1 MLSYQQKFAE
11 YSSIPQVL
19 EYIKGYKTSKEK
31 GNAFEAFASFFFSHD
46 ERVAPYVK
54 NVYSYWEDSMIPES
68 ILQELK
74 LPSKDKGIDLLCETY
89 EGTYW
94 AVQVKFRSKF
104 TETIKWGEELATFE
118 SLFLRIQ
125 TQNPKLERGIL
136 FTSTY
141 ACPEQYNAH
150 PYLSSFTHDD
160 IIVSE
165 RFMPCLHQK
174 IFSNSQPVISTPSKT
189 PRPYQQRILDAT
201 WSYYEDNDRGKLILP
216 CGAGKTLLSVWM
228 IQEYIEKIISLS
240 SSLVLESKPS
250 LPLKINEER
259 NSPSVCVMVVLPT
272 LDLVGQ
278 YMHVFLT
285 HYPYLNYSGLNF
297 NDLSDHTRSSHRFFV
312 GDDLAEKSTEIKY
325 APDETISVLQESAS
339 EICHLRD
346 MPTSVLVP
354 LVSDRGTDASL
365 REVAETEDLLRW
377 ATLVV
382 ASEIGKYDQH
392 YYTIST
398 KEEEWQAFVDSNVEL
413 PKIVFATYASVPRFH
428 SFCEKQKIQ
437 LDFVV
442 VDEAHLSAG
451 DTKKTIHPLIDPR
464 QTITS
469 KFLFMTATEKIVHEK
484 DVLRSMNC
492 MSDKNVYGAYIARI
506 DFRSLYNEGMQLKTP
521 YICDYQV
528 HCVLDSLSDYNPQ
541 NYVLSKTAQKEP
553 LAIIQSHLACLNILK
568 DAFDQG
574 QVTHVIAYC
583 SRIKDATLMKQL
595 AQNAQNAENRVFA
608 KDIKIFAISGS
619 QSPSQ
624 RKRILNE
631 YSSASKA
638 IIFNVRVLQCGV
650 DLPITNG
657 IAFCS
662 DITSTIQIVQMIM
675 RGSRLYPGKKDFK
688 VIVPCLI
695 DSDEDFLQEGKGS
708 FTQVRRVLVALTEED
723 PDLKEEALCLYQ
735 AGEYPTKQRIL
746 HKVCKSLPEIDL
758 EVWMVKFKTHALT
771 SNRLYDLNWEYKY
784 QLCVKYVEEHQ
795 QLPPRKTP
803 IIGSWCNSQRIK
815 YKRKHQALEIGA
827 AHSAENIK
835 EKS

>member
-1 MLSYQQKFAE
+1 
-11 YSSIPQVL
+11 
-19 EYIKGYKTSKEK
+19 
-31 GNAFEAFASFFFSHD
+31 
-46 ERVAPYVK
+46 
-54 NVYSYWEDSMIPES
+54 
-68 ILQELK
+68 
-74 LPSKDKGIDLLCETY
+74 
-89 EGTYW
+89 
-94 AVQVKFRSKF
+94 
-104 TETIKWGEELATFE
+104 
-118 SLFLRIQ
+118 
-125 TQNPKLERGIL
+125 
-136 FTSTY
+136 
-141 ACPEQYNAH
+141 
-150 PYLSSFTHDD
+150 
-160 IIVSE
+160 
-165 RFMPCLHQK
+165 
-174 IFSNSQPVISTPSKT
+174 
-189 PRPYQQRILDAT
+189 
-201 WSYYEDNDRGKLILP
+201 
-216 CGAGKTLLSVWM
+216 
-228 IQEYIEKIISLS
+228 
-240 SSLVLESKPS
+240 
-250 LPLKINEER
+250 
-259 NSPSVCVMVVLPT
+259 
-272 LDLVGQ
+272 
-278 YMHVFLT
+278 
-285 HYPYLNYSGLNF
+285 
-297 NDLSDHTRSSHRFFV
+297 
-312 GDDLAEKSTEIKY
+312 
-325 APDETISVLQESAS
+325 
-339 EICHLRD
+339 
-346 MPTSVLVP
+346 
-354 LVSDRGTDASL
+354 
-365 REVAETEDLLRW
+365 VAETEDLLRW

-528 HCVLDSLSDYNPQ
+528 HCVLGSLSDYHPQ

-758 EVWMVKFKTHALT
+758 EVWMAKFKTHALT

-815 YKRKHQALEIGA
+815 YKRKRRTEEQITKLESIRGWFWEQDLDKIWEENFKKLYKYVEKHHRIPPQKTPGIGNWCQSQREKYKGAELTKEQITKLNSIEGWFWSRDELWEENFNKLQAYVEEHHRIPTCTTPAIGNWCQNQRIKYKGKKLTEEQITKLESIEGWY
-827 AHSAENIK
+827 
-835 EKS
+835 